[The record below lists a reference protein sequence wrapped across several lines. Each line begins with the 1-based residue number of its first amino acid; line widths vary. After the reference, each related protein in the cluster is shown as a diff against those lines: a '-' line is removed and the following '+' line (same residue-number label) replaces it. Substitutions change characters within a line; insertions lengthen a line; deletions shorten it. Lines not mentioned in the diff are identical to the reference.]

1 MIQDSSASP
10 GWFVKV
16 INKVIKDFQQ
26 VAPYLDGVVVFDSDP
41 IVHVQTSRS
50 LFERFRNHNL
60 KLSPS
65 KARLGATDVKFLGHS
80 ILPAGLHPNAETLSA
95 LINLAMLTDVT
106 QVRALMG
113 GITYYRNGLPDLSK
127 KPRPINS
134 LLQKEVKFAVT
145 PDMEKFVREI
155 QAELATPPILVSRNW
170 DAVADGSRP
179 FHVYRDACIDEFG
192 AALEQEQE
200 DGSMKPI
207 AYIGRATLDT
217 ERN

>member
-65 KARLGATDVKFLGHS
+65 
-80 ILPAGLHPNAETLSA
+80 LS
-95 LINLAMLTDVT
+95 LIH
-106 QVRALMG
+106 
-113 GITYYRNGLPDLSK
+113 I
-127 KPRPINS
+127 
-134 LLQKEVKFAVT
+134 
-145 PDMEKFVREI
+145 
-155 QAELATPPILVSRNW
+155 
-170 DAVADGSRP
+170 
-179 FHVYRDACIDEFG
+179 
-192 AALEQEQE
+192 
-200 DGSMKPI
+200 
-207 AYIGRATLDT
+207 
-217 ERN
+217 